1 MEHRQLIIESGNIR
15 QIDYLTRLLTTDAR
29 ISFTME
35 NSVNYTMIDVDLPT
49 AYVATFNRFVAKVIV
64 ITEKYEYL
72 SELVDVV
79 DLDFVRATFFSTL
92 LYFDIQQ
99 EINSVAEG
107 IADDSTISLAGV
119 FNFKFGKIKE
129 EWSELIELITTILDS
144 PHEDEDIYS
153 ISAFMLSSRA
163 TSEKTIFIA
172 DYPNI
177 VLTNVTDG
185 HMCDTIGIYGN
196 AKFDLIDALV
206 GECPSEV
213 IIESGKVPTELLVVL
228 DKLMPIKML

>member
-15 QIDYLTRLLTTDAR
+15 QIDYLTRLLTTDSR
-29 ISFTME
+29 ISFTTE
-35 NSVNYTMIDVDLPT
+35 QGVNYTMIDVDLPST
-49 AYVATFNRFVAKVIV
+49 YVATFNKFVAKAIV

-72 SELVDVV
+72 SELVDVA
-79 DLDFVRATFFSTL
+79 DLDYVRATFFSTL
-92 LYFDIQQ
+92 IYFDIHQ

-107 IADDSTISLAGV
+107 IAGDSTISLAGV

-129 EWSELIELITTILDS
+129 EWSELIELISTILDS

-153 ISAFMLSSRA
+153 ISAFMLSSRSA
-163 TSEKTIFIA
+163 GEKTIFIA

-185 HMCDTIGIYGN
+185 HMCDIVGIYGDPMY
-196 AKFDLIDALV
+196 DLIDALV

-213 IIESGKVPTELLVVL
+213 IIETGKIPKELIVVL